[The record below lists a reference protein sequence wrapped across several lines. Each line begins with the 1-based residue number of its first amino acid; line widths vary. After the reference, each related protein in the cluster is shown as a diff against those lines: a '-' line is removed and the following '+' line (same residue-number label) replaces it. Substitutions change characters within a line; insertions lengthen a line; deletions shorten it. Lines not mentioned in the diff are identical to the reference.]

1 MTILQANC
9 KSSKIEKER
18 LTMTERVRVDI
29 VCPCGRLLD
38 YTRVSVYDGKTQG
51 GARRGT
57 KTCPACKK
65 TVEYSIIGTNAYTNY
80 R

>member
-1 MTILQANC
+1 MY
-9 KSSKIEKER
+9 
-18 LTMTERVRVDI
+18 ERVRVDI

-38 YTRVSVYDGKTQG
+38 YRNVTVSDGKASGSTV
-51 GARRGT
+51 RGT

-65 TVEYSIIGTNAYTNY
+65 TVEYAVTGTHAYTNY

>member
-1 MTILQANC
+1 
-9 KSSKIEKER
+9 
-18 LTMTERVRVDI
+18 MTERVRVDI

-38 YTRVSVYDGKTQG
+38 YTKVSVYDGKTQG